1 MFFHQNRL
9 AGAAGE
15 SLAAEVLE
23 ALGPNG
29 PAVVGVVI
37 NTIDDHLRKGS
48 FAEELRI
55 ADVGAL
61 VPLLEAARN
70 SGRVVIVSADHGHVL
85 AQPDDGGSG
94 VFSGGG
100 DGGERWREA
109 DRSAADGE
117 VLLRGERVLLGGAA
131 GILAPWADDYR
142 YGAKAGGYHGGAT
155 PEEVLVPVAAFQPAG
170 IPAPAGWEAF
180 VEASPLWWDLWA
192 EGVRTP
198 ETAAAGKIG
207 RSRRKTTQLV
217 DEAQGAIFE
226 IPRST
231 PNGAEAIGALR
242 WVDAL
247 FASEVWKEQKRRTG
261 RAALPEDRV
270 RAVLAAIARRGGVI
284 SFAALAPDA
293 AMPQTRLPGFLVT
306 LARVLNVDGY
316 AVLDVDATVQEA
328 HLSLPTLGE
337 QFQIDVGA

>member
-1 MFFHQNRL
+1 
-9 AGAAGE
+9 
-15 SLAAEVLE
+15 
-23 ALGPNG
+23 
-29 PAVVGVVI
+29 VVI

-117 VLLRGERVLLGGAA
+117 VLLRGERVLLGGVA
-131 GILAPWADDYR
+131 GILAPWEDDYR

-170 IPAPAGWEAF
+170 IPAPASWEAF
-180 VEASPLWWDLWA
+180 VEASPVWWDLWA

-316 AVLDVDATVQEA
+316 AVLDVDATAQEA